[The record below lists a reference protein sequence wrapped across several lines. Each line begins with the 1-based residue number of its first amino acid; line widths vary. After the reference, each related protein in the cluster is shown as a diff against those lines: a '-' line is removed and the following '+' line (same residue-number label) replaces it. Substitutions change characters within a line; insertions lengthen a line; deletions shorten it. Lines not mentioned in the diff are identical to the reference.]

1 MRRRDFLLASAGA
14 AGAYALTS
22 GLSSTLGRARADQ
35 PALRSPKRLISVFVI
50 GGWDSAY
57 ALDPRDPAHADLPA
71 GAVQQ
76 FGALDI
82 FTDASRPNVAAF
94 FDKYAGA
101 TALVRGITLDA
112 INHDECQRR
121 IATGTREDTQPDLAA
136 IVAHDVANDLPLPY
150 LVLGDTAWTGA
161 YAVSSGR
168 VGTTNQIV
176 ELLDPSGPAAWPPTI
191 ATGAVAD
198 QGLSQR
204 ERQLIRDYANASAA
218 RAYATRG
225 SAGYN
230 RARISDFT
238 EAMDRAERLRALRGG
253 FGSRGD
259 ALAFQSQ
266 IPLAIEALYTDI
278 ANSVM
283 VSTELAWDTHAYN
296 DLQNGFHDQ
305 LFAGLTQLI
314 DGLSATPGRA
324 AGTTMLDDTVVV
336 VFSEMSRTLY
346 LSGFG
351 QVAGKDHWPVTPALV
366 IGAGVRGGQVFGG
379 VDLNGGSLA
388 VDYSTGAV
396 DAANGTPLLY
406 GNFVAGVLSL
416 CGVDPS
422 LHLPSVPAFDAFAV

>member
-1 MRRRDFLLASAGA
+1 MRRREFLLASAGA
-14 AGAYALTS
+14 AGAYAVTA
-22 GLSSTLGRARADQ
+22 GLGQRAHADQ
-35 PALRSPKRLISVFVI
+35 PALRSPKRLITLFVT
-50 GGWDSAY
+50 GGWDSSY
-57 ALDPRDPAHADLPA
+57 ALDPRDPAHASVPA

-76 FGALDI
+76 FAGLDI
-82 FTDASRPNVAAF
+82 FTDPSRPNVAAF

-101 TALVRGITLDA
+101 TALVRGVTLDA

-121 IATGTREDTQPDLAA
+121 IATGTREETQPDVAA

-168 VGTTNQIV
+168 VGMTNQIV
-176 ELLDPSGPAAWPPTI
+176 ELLDPGSPQAWPAMANTSPG
-191 ATGAVAD
+191 ATGD
-198 QGLSQR
+198 PGLSTT
-204 ERQLIRDYANASAA
+204 ERTLLRDYANASAA

-238 EAMDRAERLRALRGG
+238 EAMDRAERLRALRSG
-253 FGSRGD
+253 FGTRGD
-259 ALAFQSQ
+259 ALAYQSQ

-283 VSTELAWDTHAYN
+283 ISTELAWDTHAENY
-296 DLQNGFHDQ
+296 LQNAFHDQ
-305 LFAGLTQLI
+305 LFAGLTQLV
-314 DGLSATPGRA
+314 DGLIAQPGRA

-346 LSGFG
+346 LNGYTMD
-351 QVAGKDHWPVTPALV
+351 AGKDHWPVTPALV

-379 VDLNGGSLA
+379 VDLDGASIN
-388 VDYSTGAV
+388 VDYATGAI

-406 GNFVAGVLSL
+406 GNFIAGVLAL

-422 LHLPSVPAFDAFAV
+422 VHLPSVPAFDAFAV